1 MVKVPLHSTAF
12 GSAMHQVALRMKR
25 RRETCCGGLRTPQGS
40 SRGFTLIELL
50 IVVAILGILT
60 ALIVPTL
67 GSERRISLH
76 TEADRLA
83 RLIEIARIEAV
94 AESRQL
100 GLRIVPKGYA
110 FERFD
115 PERKQ
120 WREGPGNSLDRYE
133 LPQDFDLALKVES
146 RTVAFPESRKSPPVL
161 ILSSGEVT
169 PFTIEIFAP
178 SVSGSCAVSCDGIE
192 RTTYSCA

>member
-1 MVKVPLHSTAF
+1 MPF
-12 GSAMHQVALRMKR
+12 GR
-25 RRETCCGGLRTPQGS
+25 

-60 ALIVPTL
+60 ALIAPTL

-94 AESRQL
+94 SENRQL
-100 GLRIVPKGYA
+100 GLKVVAKGYA

-115 PERKQ
+115 TERNQ
-120 WREGPGNSLDRYE
+120 WREGQGDSLDRYE
-133 LPQDFDLALKVES
+133 LSQDFDLALKVES
-146 RTVAFPESRKSPPVL
+146 RRVTFPEIRKSPPVL

-169 PFTIEIFAP
+169 PFLIEIFSRSA
-178 SVSGSCAVSCDGIE
+178 GGTCAVSCDGIE
-192 RTTYSCA
+192 RTKYSCT